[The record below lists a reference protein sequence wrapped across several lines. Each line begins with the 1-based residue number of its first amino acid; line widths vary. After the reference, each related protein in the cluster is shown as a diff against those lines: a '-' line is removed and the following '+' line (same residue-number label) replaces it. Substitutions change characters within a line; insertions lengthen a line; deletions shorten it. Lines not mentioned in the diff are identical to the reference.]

1 MKQFD
6 KLLQIARDPRPFGLR
21 KNTRVYNHI
30 ITILLKG
37 VANTGYSD
45 KRTYHVET
53 SEVHNVLAAAGIS
66 HKCYN
71 NAPRGGACG
80 EHVELVGRV
89 RRDAIAAV
97 NDYLMANA
105 GKYGGK
111 FCEEWKLFEDYEY
124 KIKNAK

>member
-1 MKQFD
+1 MKQFE
-6 KLLQIARDPRPFGLR
+6 KLLKIASDPRPFGVR
-21 KNTRVYNHI
+21 NNTRIYSHI
-30 ITILLKG
+30 ITLLLKG

-66 HKCYN
+66 HKYYN

-89 RRDAIAAV
+89 RHDALDAV
-97 NDYLMANA
+97 RSYLTSNA
-105 GKYGGK
+105 GKYGGN
-111 FCEEWKLFEDYEY
+111 FFE
-124 KIKNAK
+124 

>member
-1 MKQFD
+1 MKQFE
-6 KLLQIARDPRPFGLR
+6 KLLQIASDPRPFGVR
-21 KNTRVYNHI
+21 KNTRIYNHI
-30 ITILLKG
+30 ITLLLKG

-66 HKCYN
+66 HKYYN

-89 RRDAIAAV
+89 RHDALDAV
-97 NDYLMANA
+97 RSYLTSNA
-105 GKYGGK
+105 GKYGGN
-111 FCEEWKLFEDYEY
+111 FFEEWKLLEDYEANL
-124 KIKNAK
+124 KNAK